1 MKKNI
6 LIITLAIILQSS
18 AQSDQKTFEYVN
30 MTNNTEIIEPSTT
43 PAMVMGDDVLWSED
57 FSDETTPNIT
67 TEDLAGFGDWRWS
80 DEGPSGNW
88 SNGNIIQ
95 SETPGNGFMM
105 MEADFYN
112 SSPQNGVGAGETG
125 ENVINATFTIGPID
139 LSGS

>member
-80 DEGPSGNW
+80 DEGLVE
-88 SNGNIIQ
+88 I
-95 SETPGNGFMM
+95 
-105 MEADFYN
+105 
-112 SSPQNGVGAGETG
+112 GAM
-125 ENVINATFTIGPID
+125 VISFNQKLREMD
-139 LSGS
+139 L